1 MFFLYCVILT
11 LIVFV
16 SKIISN
22 LAHWQQFF
30 MSSLA
35 SKLLTVAF
43 GVAKCDKTE
52 NKVKFFY
59 ENHNSCYHDDKIRQ
73 QCFET

>member
-1 MFFLYCVILT
+1 
-11 LIVFV
+11 
-16 SKIISN
+16 
-22 LAHWQQFF
+22 

>member
-1 MFFLYCVILT
+1 
-11 LIVFV
+11 
-16 SKIISN
+16 
-22 LAHWQQFF
+22 

-52 NKVKFFY
+52 NKVKFFMRTIIAATMMTRFVSSVLK
-59 ENHNSCYHDDKIRQ
+59 HNVLRCIHRIITLCKCDQ
-73 QCFET
+73 